1 MNKVVTPTKKLQ
13 KQIMTWLICGELF
26 VSLFLFLSF
35 IQTYTLLLSIIL
47 YTVLLI
53 SIGFGDYY
61 IYKKIKNEYIRLGIT
76 YIEWNG
82 QSFDW
87 ENAEEIRIKKENGK
101 PMFLILRVSGEYHKI
116 PLRLFAEQI
125 DMIIE
130 HIKSLDL
137 NITE

>member
-1 MNKVVTPTKKLQ
+1 LVNLRRV
-13 KQIMTWLICGELF
+13 ICK
-26 VSLFLFLSF
+26 
-35 IQTYTLLLSIIL
+35 
-47 YTVLLI
+47 LI
-53 SIGFGDYY
+53 SIPQFYTNLHATSFNYIIYGIINFNWFCDYY